1 MAEEFSYSA
10 NVCFSA
16 TVEAKLWQLTGN
28 KQARKKKKKEIGSME
43 RRKEGRQAGRQTGG
57 STSPA
62 AGSEL
67 SF

>member
-1 MAEEFSYSA
+1 VAEEFSYSA

-28 KQARKKKKKEIGSME
+28 KQARKKKKEIGSME

-57 STSPA
+57 PTSPA